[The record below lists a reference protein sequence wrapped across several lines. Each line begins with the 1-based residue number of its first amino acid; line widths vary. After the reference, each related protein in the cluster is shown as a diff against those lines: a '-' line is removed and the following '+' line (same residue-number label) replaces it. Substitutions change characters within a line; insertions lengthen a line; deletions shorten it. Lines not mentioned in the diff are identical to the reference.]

1 MIEIRPLNP
10 VHSVGDPD
18 PLIGTFPDSVWQ
30 DLIELAQR
38 YGFESLDIENYY
50 PPHRY
55 GEPVEMDAETSQ
67 RLWEVIRVVYHDD
80 VVPPS
85 LPPDVGRLRV
95 KQLMECAQIG
105 AVRGGIEIRRSR
117 EEEV

>member
-38 YGFESLDIENYY
+38 YGFEPPDIENYY
-50 PPHRY
+50 AHRF
-55 GEPVEMDAETSQ
+55 GESVEVDAEASQ
-67 RLWEVIRVVYHDD
+67 WLGEAIRGVYHDD
-80 VVPPS
+80 AVPSS

>member
-10 VHSVGDPD
+10 VHTVGDPD
-18 PLIGTFPDSVWQ
+18 PLIGTFSDSVWL

-38 YGFESLDIENYY
+38 FGFGPPGIENYDL
-50 PPHRY
+50 PRHD
-55 GEPVEMDAETSQ
+55 EPVEVDAETS
-67 RLWEVIRVVYHDD
+67 RWLWEAIRVGYHDD
-80 VVPPS
+80 AVPPS

-95 KQLMECAQIG
+95 KELMECAQIG

-117 EEEV
+117 EGG

>member
-38 YGFESLDIENYY
+38 YGFEPPDIEYYY
-50 PPHRY
+50 PQRH
-55 GEPVEMDAETSQ
+55 GEPVEVDAEASQ
-67 RLWEVIRVVYHDD
+67 WLWEAISAVYHDGA
-80 VVPPS
+80 VPPS
-85 LPPDVGRLRV
+85 LPPDVGKLRV
-95 KQLMECAQIG
+95 KELMECAQIG
-105 AVRGGIEIRRSR
+105 AERGGIEIRRST
-117 EEEV
+117 EEY